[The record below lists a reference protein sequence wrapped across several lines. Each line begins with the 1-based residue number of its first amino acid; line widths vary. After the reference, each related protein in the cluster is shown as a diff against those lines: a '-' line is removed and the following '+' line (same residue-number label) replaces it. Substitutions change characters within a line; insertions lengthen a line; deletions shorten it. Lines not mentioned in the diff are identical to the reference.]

1 LSIIMTRATIGAAA
15 ESRAE
20 AHLVAHGL
28 ILVARNWRCRMGEID
43 LIMKH
48 GATLV
53 FVEVRCRAH
62 GGFGG
67 AAASIT
73 GVKQRRIAL
82 AARHYLSALGK
93 TPPCRFDAVL
103 IEDGRLEWI
112 RDAFQGSEA

>member
-15 ESRAE
+15 EARAE
-20 AHLVAHGL
+20 AHLAAHGL
-28 ILVARNWRCRMGEID
+28 VLVARNWRCRMGEID
-43 LIMKH
+43 LIMKD

-53 FVEVRCRAH
+53 FVEVRSRAH

-73 GVKQRRIAL
+73 GAKQRRIAL
-82 AARHYLSALGK
+82 AARHYLAGLGK

-112 RDAFQGSEA
+112 RDAFYGGDA